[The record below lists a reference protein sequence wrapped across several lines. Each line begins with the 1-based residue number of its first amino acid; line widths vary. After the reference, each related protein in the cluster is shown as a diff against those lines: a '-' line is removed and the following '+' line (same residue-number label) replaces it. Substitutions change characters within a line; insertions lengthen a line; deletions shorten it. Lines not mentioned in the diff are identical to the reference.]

1 MLLTKYVQD
10 WLARADEDIRV
21 AEIAL
26 KEGGLPNP
34 ICFHAQQTAEKYL
47 KGFLAFH
54 EKHVRK
60 IHDLQSLI
68 SECKKID
75 ASFSDIETE
84 AVYLTQFYTET
95 RYPGDIT
102 EFTLDEADG
111 AYRAA
116 LKIKSFVLGKIHP

>member
-1 MLLTKYVQD
+1 MPLTKYVQD
-10 WLARADEDIRV
+10 WLARADEDIKV
-21 AEIAL
+21 AELAL

-34 ICFHAQQTAEKYL
+34 ICFHAQQAAEKYL
-47 KGFLAFH
+47 KGFLAFY

-75 ASFSDIETE
+75 ANFSDIEKE

-102 EFTLDEADG
+102 EFTLNEADG
-111 AYRAA
+111 AYKAT
-116 LKIKSFVLGKIHP
+116 LKIRKFVLEKIHP